1 MKSLSLVDREKF
13 EIVEKKTPEIND
25 NQVLVKVAYC
35 GVCGSD
41 LDRYFKGKVHYF
53 PVTLGHEFSGTIQQI
68 GSNVK
73 KYKIG
78 DKVTAAPLV
87 PCGTCEYCERGEYS
101 HCAQYSFIGSRQDGA
116 MAEFVAVNE
125 ENIVAVPSNVTLK
138 EAALIEP
145 LTVALHGVERL
156 KMAAGSD
163 VLIFGAGTI
172 GMMTLLSVKALGA
185 GKITV
190 IDLNEEKLTK
200 AQNLGADE
208 IINPIKTDLDAY
220 FEKVGNPDIVFET
233 AGASQTQL
241 QSIEYVRHLGKVVFI
256 GTATKDVNFAPKL
269 FEQILR
275 KEIIVTGSWMSYSAP
290 FPGYEWE
297 AGLNYISKGKIDVKP
312 LISEIF
318 KLEDKNKPFDRMVDV
333 ELPSIKYLYEINPN

>member
-1 MKSLSLVDREKF
+1 
-13 EIVEKKTPEIND
+13 
-25 NQVLVKVAYC
+25 
-35 GVCGSD
+35 
-41 LDRYFKGKVHYF
+41 
-53 PVTLGHEFSGTIQQI
+53 
-68 GSNVK
+68 
-73 KYKIG
+73 
-78 DKVTAAPLV
+78 
-87 PCGTCEYCERGEYS
+87 
-101 HCAQYSFIGSRQDGA
+101 
-116 MAEFVAVNE
+116 
-125 ENIVAVPSNVTLK
+125 
-138 EAALIEP
+138 
-145 LTVALHGVERL
+145 
-156 KMAAGSD
+156 MAAGSD